1 MAQHGDLPTLSFD
14 DAPRVLIVVSVYHS
28 DITDK
33 LLADAKDRLN
43 AANVPFDIAEV
54 PGALEVPIAIR
65 LACNSDKY
73 KGYVALG
80 CITGNNT
87 LGVETTRSLSE
98 LGLQG
103 LCIGNGVLA
112 AESHEQAKEYAKNAG
127 AAAANAALHLIA
139 LNNRFNKPTK
149 GIGFKPASENII
161 LAGETDGNKTA

>member
-1 MAQHGDLPTLSFD
+1 MEQSNKLPIPHFED
-14 DAPRVLIVVSVYHS
+14 VPQMLIVVSAYYS
-28 DITDK
+28 DITK
-33 LLADAKDRLN
+33 SMCTNAK
-43 AANVPFDIAEV
+43 NVLIKAGSKFDVAEV
-54 PGALEVPIAIR
+54 SGALEVPIAIR

-80 CITGNNT
+80 CVIGNNII
-87 LGVETTRSLSE
+87 GAETIRSVTK

-103 LCIGNGVLA
+103 LCIGNGILTVDSL
-112 AESHEQAKEYAKNAG
+112 EQAEEYAKNAG
-127 AAAANAALHLIA
+127 ADAANAALHLIA